1 MRSSGHPRH
10 GSQAHGLIG
19 SLCLHLGLLCALIWL
34 PTIEQLKPA
43 LEDSIE
49 VELVTP
55 QQAEPVAEPR
65 QPEPVI
71 EAAKPANAAVK
82 PAPSEIAAS
91 APLTPTQPRPV
102 SPPVIAAPVMIR
114 ARRTLSSKILA
125 EPGSRQA
132 REALTQL
139 DPSERIEQL
148 CNLEAMSQIQ
158 AWKADFQP
166 DRVVAYAMSETRLSA
181 GMLQADGAAFR
192 SKRQWYRLRFRCE
205 TTPDRTKVAG
215 FEFLVGDAVPRSE
228 WAAHDLP
235 TTH

>member
-1 MRSSGHPRH
+1 MRSSDYPRP
-10 GSQAHGLIG
+10 GAQAHGVIG
-19 SLCLHLGLLCALIWL
+19 SLCLHLGLLGALIWL

-43 LEDSIE
+43 PEDSIE

-55 QQAEPVAEPR
+55 QQAEARADPR
-65 QPEPVI
+65 QQEPVPEVPKPTPPGI
-71 EAAKPANAAVK
+71 TAA
-82 PAPSEIAAS
+82 APQS
-91 APLTPTQPRPV
+91 PPQPRPDT
-102 SPPVIAAPVMIR
+102 PPVVAAPVMIR
-114 ARRTLSSKILA
+114 ARRTLSGKVLA
-125 EPGSRQA
+125 EPRSRQA

-158 AWKADFQP
+158 AWKAEFQP
-166 DRVVAYAMSETRLSA
+166 DRVVAYAMADTRFSA

-192 SKRQWYRLRFRCE
+192 SKQQWYRLRFRCE
-205 TTPDRTKVAG
+205 TTPDRGKVAG

-228 WAAHDLP
+228 WSAHNLP